1 MTIPMR
7 GEVVSLVKIREICL
21 NFHLDDLWQ
30 KIERDP
36 PGRPFSSDG
45 CSLWFDQWDGFDLYP
60 ACFKHDLK
68 YWSGYPDEEVE
79 RLVADAE
86 LMIDV
91 AKIMC
96 ETRMAEIMFAGV
108 RAGGV
113 EWVRASF
120 SWGFGR
126 HE

>member
-1 MTIPMR
+1 MNLPEA
-7 GEVVSLVKIREICL
+7 GKEVTLEQIKEICSQ
-21 NFHLDDLWQ
+21 FRMVDLWE

-36 PGRPFSSDG
+36 PGVPFCSDG
-45 CSLWFDQWDGFDLYP
+45 CSLWFDKWDGFDLYP

-91 AKIMC
+91 AQIMGS
-96 ETRMAEIMFAGV
+96 TQMAEVMFAGV
-108 RAGGV
+108 RVGGV
-113 EWVRASF
+113 EWVKASF

-126 HE
+126 V